1 MFGEGD
7 GYDLIE
13 EVEDVFKVR
22 GGVRGER
29 RKLLM
34 IEGRE
39 DDVKYEE
46 NRDVFDVIEDLIDR

>member
-22 GGVRGER
+22 GWVRGER
-29 RKLLM
+29 RKL
-34 IEGRE
+34 
-39 DDVKYEE
+39 
-46 NRDVFDVIEDLIDR
+46 